1 MKEQEICGLKR
12 ANYETVMD
20 DFIAAEAG
28 DCSSRFHQGIQSI
41 KRVLK

>member
-1 MKEQEICGLKR
+1 VDKKSI
-12 ANYETVMD
+12 YETVMD

-28 DCSSRFHQGIQSI
+28 DWSRRFHLGIQPI

>member
-1 MKEQEICGLKR
+1 MTEQEIYGLKDS
-12 ANYETVMD
+12 YETVMD

-28 DCSSRFHQGIQSI
+28 DGSRRFRQGIQST